1 MPTINRDSAA
11 ERLNK
16 LLYGYTVDYFV
27 FVATAKNLASSLE
40 GDFDQ

>member
-16 LLYGYTVDYFV
+16 LLYGYTVDYFC
-27 FVATAKNLASSLE
+27 FCGYGKKS
-40 GDFDQ
+40 GFKFRG